1 MESGSHADD
10 SSLNIQNEYFNTAR
24 KNRTRVTVVLT
35 TGQRIS
41 GQIRSFDRFTLIL
54 DTRHGDQMV
63 FKHAITTVSPSHT
76 ADREQRGR
84 PHRTGAGDRG
94 DSRHRPGGRP
104 HRGGGSSG
112 GDRSRP
118 EVRQQTSSGPDGKS
132 FGNFMDLSAVSSGD
146 AKGAPGGAATGKPAA
161 KAEGDSKPAAK
172 AEGDSKPAAKAEGD
186 SKPAAKAE
194 GDSKPATKAE
204 GDSKPAGTEPVSRS

>member
-10 SSLNIQNEYFNTAR
+10 STLNIQNEYFNTAR

-84 PHRTGAGDRG
+84 PHRSGAGDRG

-104 HRGGGSSG
+104 HRGAGSSG

-118 EVRQQTSSGPDGKS
+118 EVKQQTSSGPDGKS
-132 FGNFMDLSAVSSGD
+132 FGNFMDLSAVSGDD
-146 AKGAPGGAATGKPAA
+146 AKGAPGGATTGKPVA
-161 KAEGDSKPAAK
+161 KTGGGSKPAVK
-172 AEGDSKPAAKAEGD
+172 AESDGKPSVKAESDG
-186 SKPAAKAE
+186 KPEPKAE
-194 GDSKPATKAE
+194 SDGKPEPKAE
-204 GDSKPAGTEPVSRS
+204 GDSKPAGS